1 VEMALDHWLMR
12 HTSFRIVND
21 KSSGDTAFYLS
32 IVVLSISRF
41 VQRRRSIPS
50 SLLLLTYPYLLL
62 LLDDLEAV
70 K

>member
-1 VEMALDHWLMR
+1 
-12 HTSFRIVND
+12 VND